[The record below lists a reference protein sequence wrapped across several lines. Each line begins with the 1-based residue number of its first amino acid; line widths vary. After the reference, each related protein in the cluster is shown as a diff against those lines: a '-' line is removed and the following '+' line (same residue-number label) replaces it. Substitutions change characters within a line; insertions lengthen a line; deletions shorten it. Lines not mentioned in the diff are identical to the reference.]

1 MTLLQSV
8 LERIKV
14 KMETTP
20 KNVSVV
26 VVICLLIITAV
37 TIISVAVINGKDEKV
52 VTHEELE
59 SSAEPVGKDRF
70 SVIFKGFQYLIDSL
84 WRTQPNLP
92 SMGKPRIL
100 RI

>member
-8 LERIKV
+8 LERIKA

-52 VTHEELE
+52 VTHEEPE
-59 SSAEPVGKDRF
+59 SSAEPVGK
-70 SVIFKGFQYLIDSL
+70 IDS
-84 WRTQPNLP
+84 Q
-92 SMGKPRIL
+92 
-100 RI
+100 

>member
-8 LERIKV
+8 LERIKA

-52 VTHEELE
+52 VTHEEPE

-70 SVIFKGFQYLIDSL
+70 LVIFEGFQYLIDSL

-92 SMGKPRIL
+92 SLVKPRIL

>member
-8 LERIKV
+8 LERIKA

-52 VTHEELE
+52 VTYEEPE

-84 WRTQPNLP
+84 WTVEDPT
-92 SMGKPRIL
+92 
-100 RI
+100 